1 MRDRAGWRAAVW
13 VLGTAGIYSALY
25 GFAAGER
32 TPAVVGVALAVVA
45 VVGGPLPAA
54 LHAWWSPRRPS
65 WVWGTGEVETAS
77 GPPDSGAYGT
87 CDVRLLIATPG
98 LGVFPVQRSV
108 RLPVSRW
115 PGTGDT
121 VPVRVDARR
130 QHRIRVEWDQLGAP
144 PEDADT
150 DASPPWRARPATGDG
165 PRPASD
171 ADPGYGYNDPAFDG
185 TDGSSYYPSPRL
197 VPLEDEP
204 SRHTD
209 RFLFPTERF
218 RGEWRRHWVRPL
230 ARYAVT
236 LGLAVGAQFLI
247 PRFVPA
253 AHVHAARTGVAVAG
267 GLIAL
272 HVLFAWEVGRL
283 VLTNRRVMLV
293 EGVIRRRVST
303 APLPRAGDLRLEC
316 SLAGR
321 LLHYGDFVFERKSV
335 FSRMRMVA
343 AVPRPNELYLRVV
356 EEVYEPA
363 AVEERFNFDRELE
376 DL

>member
-1 MRDRAGWRAAVW
+1 
-13 VLGTAGIYSALY
+13 L
-25 GFAAGER
+25 
-32 TPAVVGVALAVVA
+32 
-45 VVGGPLPAA
+45 
-54 LHAWWSPRRPS
+54 
-65 WVWGTGEVETAS
+65 
-77 GPPDSGAYGT
+77 
-87 CDVRLLIATPG
+87 
-98 LGVFPVQRSV
+98 
-108 RLPVSRW
+108 
-115 PGTGDT
+115 
-121 VPVRVDARR
+121 
-130 QHRIRVEWDQLGAP
+130 
-144 PEDADT
+144 
-150 DASPPWRARPATGDG
+150 
-165 PRPASD
+165 
-171 ADPGYGYNDPAFDG
+171 
-185 TDGSSYYPSPRL
+185 
-197 VPLEDEP
+197 PLEDEP
-204 SRHTD
+204 SRHIA

-230 ARYAVT
+230 VRYAVT

-283 VLTNRRVMLV
+283 ALTNRRVMLV

-321 LLHYGDFVFERKSV
+321 LFHYGDFVFERKSV

-343 AVPRPNELYLRVV
+343 ALPRPNELYLRVV

-376 DL
+376 DF

>member
-1 MRDRAGWRAAVW
+1 VRDRAGWRAAVW

-32 TPAVVGVALAVVA
+32 TPAVLGVALAVVA
-45 VVGGPLPAA
+45 VVGGPLTAA
-54 LHAWWSPRRPS
+54 LHSSSPRRPS
-65 WVWGTGEVETAS
+65 WVS
-77 GPPDSGAYGT
+77 
-87 CDVRLLIATPG
+87 
-98 LGVFPVQRSV
+98 
-108 RLPVSRW
+108 
-115 PGTGDT
+115 
-121 VPVRVDARR
+121 
-130 QHRIRVEWDQLGAP
+130 
-144 PEDADT
+144 
-150 DASPPWRARPATGDG
+150 ARPAADAADPG
-165 PRPASD
+165 PTTPSWESRPATD

-185 TDGSSYYPSPRL
+185 TDDSSYYPSPRL

-230 ARYAVT
+230 VRYAVT

-321 LLHYGDFVFERKSV
+321 LFHYGDFVFERKSV

-343 AVPRPNELYLRVV
+343 ALPRPNELYLRVV

-363 AVEERFNFDRELE
+363 AVEERFNLDRELE